1 MADDNVRQALTFD
14 DVLLE
19 PRLSEVLPKDADI
32 STELTEKI
40 ELGIPIVSAA
50 MDTVTEARLAIAI
63 AQEGGVGFIHKNMNP
78 EAQAAEVRKV
88 KKSESGMIIDPLTV
102 KPSET
107 IATAVGMMKE
117 FSISGLPVTDE
128 NGKVVGIVTNR
139 DLRFETDFSKKI
151 SDVMTSET
159 LVTVPPG
166 TSLDEAKS
174 HLHKHR
180 IEKLLVVDQEQNLQ
194 GLITIKDIEKA
205 KRYPSASKDEFGRLL
220 AGAAVGVSAD
230 LDQRLE
236 LLVESGV
243 DIITVDSA
251 HGHSK
256 GVLDAVTRIKKT
268 YPDVQLVA
276 GNVATTDGVKSLMK
290 AGADCI
296 KVGIGPGSICTTR
309 IIAGV
314 GVPQVTA
321 IMDAKKAVK
330 GSKVRIIADGGIKF
344 SGDIVKAL
352 AAGADAVMIGSL
364 FAGTEESPGQTVLY
378 QGRSYKLYRG
388 MGSVGAM
395 KQGSGDR
402 YFQGNQADQSKL
414 VPEGIEGRVPFK
426 GSLASS
432 IYQLIGGL
440 RAGMGY
446 CGVKNVEEL
455 QKDTSFVRLTSAGL
469 GESHVHDVY
478 ISEEAPNYSKP

>member
-1 MADDNVRQALTFD
+1 MANSEVREALTFD

-19 PRLSEVLPKDADI
+19 PRMSDVLPRDTDI
-32 STELTEKI
+32 STSITSSI
-40 ELGIPIVSAA
+40 QLGIPVVSAA

-63 AQEGGVGFIHKNMNP
+63 AQEGGVGVIHKNFSP
-78 EAQAAEVRKV
+78 EQQASEVLKV
-88 KKSESGMIIDPLTV
+88 KKSESGMITDPLTV
-102 KPSET
+102 DPDQT
-107 IATAVGMMKE
+107 IADAVAIMKE
-117 FSISGLPVTDE
+117 YHISGLPVTDQI
-128 NGKVVGIVTNR
+128 GKVVGIVTNR
-139 DLRFETDFSKKI
+139 DLRFETDFSRKI
-151 SDVMTSET
+151 SEVMTSEN
-159 LVTVPPG
+159 LVTVAPG
-166 TSLDEAKS
+166 ISLDEAKG

-180 IEKLLVVDQEQNLQ
+180 IEKLLVVDSNYTLQ

-205 KRYPSASKDEFGRLL
+205 KRYPNASKDSFGRLL
-220 AGAAVGVSAD
+220 AGAAVGVSSD
-230 LDQRLE
+230 LEQRLE
-236 LLVESGV
+236 LLTEAGV
-243 DIITVDSA
+243 DLIALDSA
-251 HGHSK
+251 HGHSR
-256 GVLDAVTRIKKT
+256 GVLDTVAKIRKT
-268 YPDVQLVA
+268 YPEIQIIA
-276 GNVATTDGVKSLMK
+276 GNVATAEGVKALIK
-290 AGADCI
+290 AGANCV

-314 GVPQVTA
+314 GVPQITA
-321 IMDAKKAVK
+321 ICDARKAAEGSGVK
-330 GSKVRIIADGGIKF
+330 IIADGGIKF

-395 KQGSGDR
+395 KKGSSDR
-402 YFQGNQADQSKL
+402 YFQGHQIDQSKL

-432 IYQLIGGL
+432 IYQLVGGI

-446 CGVKNVEEL
+446 CGVKDIGEL
-455 QKDTSFVRLTSAGL
+455 QTDTSFVRLTNAGL

>member
-117 FSISGLPVTDE
+117 FSISGLPVTDD